1 MADPASG
8 LGRPDAQGD
17 GESASHKH
25 SPADPCGLTGKLDQG
40 KKRHQGQNPRCI
52 DHRGGGLGAM
62 AVLPEGSFARD
73 IHSRTDRSINK
84 GFLGLLPRLHDEGYG
99 SSTQNHG
106 EQTGSK
112 GSTAVEENTDQ
123 DRQAGD
129 SQADDRDM
137 VNGKMD
143 MCGGEESLHK
153 LIPKEAYPSDLC
165 RQV

>member
-1 MADPASG
+1 MANPASG
-8 LGRPDAQGD
+8 LGRPDAQSD

-25 SPADPCGLTGKLDQG
+25 CPTDPCGLTGKLYQG
-40 KKRHQGQNPRCI
+40 KKRHQRKNPRCI
-52 DHRGGGLGAM
+52 DHRGGEISTM
-62 AVLPEGSFARD
+62 AVLSECGFTRN
-73 IHSRTDRSINK
+73 IHPGTDRSINK
-84 GFLGLLPRLHDEGYG
+84 GFISPLSRLYDEGHG
-99 SSTQNHG
+99 SCTQNHG

-112 GSTAVEENTDQ
+112 GSTTVEENTDQ

-153 LIPKEAYPSDLC
+153 LIMKEAYPSDLC